1 MDNEI
6 CKGTRKEKKKK
17 KGHGEKTTK
26 LASSLD
32 YFLFILPI
40 YLYNYFH
47 KLIHKVREPN
57 RALKEEERRK
67 LWSLLDFQKS
77 SLSLDLEARVIF
89 MKVGWFNGNLGS
101 CSINEKMTLKRCT
114 S

>member
-1 MDNEI
+1 M
-6 CKGTRKEKKKK
+6 KFVKVLGRREKKKSPWGK
-17 KGHGEKTTK
+17 NCTK

-32 YFLFILPI
+32 YYLFILPI
-40 YLYNYFH
+40 YLFNYFH

-67 LWSLLDFQKS
+67 LLSLLDFQKS